1 MLLGEGTES
10 VIVGKRSGSDVA
22 PWTWL
27 GSPSLF
33 FFFFESF
40 CFVYVNFVG
49 VRGIKKDPTFG
60 ISEGGR

>member
-1 MLLGEGTES
+1 MLLWENE
-10 VIVGKRSGSDVA
+10 A
-22 PWTWL
+22 AAM
-27 GSPSLF
+27 SPHGHGWEVLPFF